1 MPEDFQNA
9 DAKRF
14 MQIFMCPVNEEEQ
27 LGINWNSADVHLLI
41 VDEVYFCFQITVSSN
56 IQIFSIYDFSFDI
69 ILVSFAV

>member
-1 MPEDFQNA
+1 MPEDFRNA
-9 DAKRF
+9 DATQF